1 MWFSIKISTSN
12 KGHSLEIMEKHS
24 LLREPRQAGLRIRE
38 AFGQEGLL
46 GPWRGRFNHA
56 QAPGL
61 GKMTG
66 GAAAPVTFSLQTQA
80 QPQRVRRKILFI
92 LVLKKNF

>member
-1 MWFSIKISTSN
+1 MFLGNYGKAYSP
-12 KGHSLEIMEKHS
+12 EEA
-24 LLREPRQAGLRIRE
+24 QVVGLRIRE

-66 GAAAPVTFSLQTQA
+66 RGSCPSYIQSADPGSTPKRQEENIVHFGFKKELLKT
-80 QPQRVRRKILFI
+80 V
-92 LVLKKNF
+92 KKN